1 MAYIAMERLTGGDLT
16 HYCGKDHLLPI
27 AQVLNIISEITV
39 ALDYAHQQGIIH
51 RDIKPGNIMLLDNDR
66 VKVTDFG
73 IARVVDASRTG
84 TGVVLGTPSYMSPE
98 QVTGKKVDGRS
109 DLFSLGIVFYQLLTG
124 AKPFKGDSITAIMY
138 AITHHP
144 HTPLSES
151 ASDIPACI
159 EEIVNKLLTKGVTRR
174 FKSAVQLSKAL
185 DRCKEEL

>member
-1 MAYIAMERLTGGDLT
+1 
-16 HYCGKDHLLPI
+16 
-27 AQVLNIISEITV
+27 
-39 ALDYAHQQGIIH
+39 
-51 RDIKPGNIMLLDNDR
+51 MLLDDKR

-124 AKPFKGDSITAIMY
+124 SKPFKGDNITAIMY

-144 HTPLSES
+144 HTPLSEN
-151 ASDIPACI
+151 AVDIPACI
-159 EEIVNKLLTKGVTRR
+159 EEIVNKMLTKGVTRR
-174 FKSAVQLSKAL
+174 FKTAAQLTNAL
-185 DRCKEEL
+185 QACNEALSN